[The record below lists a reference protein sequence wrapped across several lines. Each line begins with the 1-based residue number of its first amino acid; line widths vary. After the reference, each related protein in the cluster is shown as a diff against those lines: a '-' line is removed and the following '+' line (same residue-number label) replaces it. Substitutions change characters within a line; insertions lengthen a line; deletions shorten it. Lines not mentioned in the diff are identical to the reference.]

1 MISIKIS
8 RTLVSFPFKY
18 ISKFASNVGKIKY
31 NEKTAVF
38 SSKVNKN
45 EKIKPVVN
53 KFHWTH
59 YLTISPKKNNDLKQ
73 YFEDYCADI
82 PSETNLKDTTVY
94 FFQSLLFYLSTKDQN
109 KLEELKIS
117 KVFENLEKNYENL
130 LKNEEND
137 LNLVILF
144 LQNLLVVSVLKNLKT
159 FETRRNKLHA
169 ILSIFERNLRGN
181 LVKPDQK
188 DFYLLETLILFLAIN
203 QTFGISYIPEKE
215 TEIWKYNELAK
226 NLFKK
231 LEMFDF
237 YKTILIKCIKNNNKN
252 LMDLASS
259 DILLSMTY
267 LVNIDKSENSLKEIL
282 SFLMEIHSF
291 QKFSIKHNLLI
302 FKLIRRFNE
311 SNHEFSHQFSM
322 FLINLIKSLS
332 QNLEIMSLKEFA
344 TLIYLV
350 SRESPWKYSF
360 TVVNEFWLNVLNC
373 FVAKYHSQ
381 HINKTLFE
389 KTIIYTIGKEGYISK
404 EITEKVIKLE
414 FNNFLDLKKVTQK
427 DPLLIEKYTNIM
439 KSGINLKIFSYE
451 DFDKFMKKCFLFW
464 KGKEELLNI
473 VFTLSI
479 FALRF
484 KYFEKEFWEIY
495 FSNILNQL
503 DQEKSYFTI
512 YQIYK
517 IFELL
522 FKGNLKFLC
531 ENPQTLQEI
540 QGFYL
545 SSLKQEKIQEIIN
558 KDAIFYSKSFT
569 KSHKEKNNNGR
580 NSLLENIMNNCI
592 ELIGTHYLPQAAIE
606 FMIVDFLLPKEN
618 IVVEVLG
625 PTHFIKTKEDIVPP
639 QLTYLTEFK
648 INCLKALG
656 YNVISLNPDEENA
669 NNSTMEKAFLKK
681 YNEIIS
687 EKLPS

>member
-1 MISIKIS
+1 MISKKFS
-8 RTLVSFPFKY
+8 RTLLSSPFKY
-18 ISKFASNVGKIKY
+18 ISKFASNVGKMKY
-31 NEKTAVF
+31 NEKTGVF
-38 SSKVNKN
+38 SSLVNKN
-45 EKIKPVVN
+45 EKINPLAN

-59 YLTISPKKNNDLKQ
+59 YLTIFPKKNNDLKR
-73 YFEDYCADI
+73 YFEDYCTDTS
-82 PSETNLKDTTVY
+82 SETNLEDTTVY
-94 FFQSLLFYLSTKDQN
+94 FFKSLLFYLSTKDQN

-137 LNLVILF
+137 VNLVILF

-159 FETRRNKLHA
+159 FEIRRNKLHA
-169 ILSIFERNLRGN
+169 ILSIFERNLREN
-181 LVKPDQK
+181 LVKHDEK
-188 DFYLLETLILFLAIN
+188 DFYRLETLILFLAIN
-203 QTFGISYIPEKE
+203 QTFGITYTPEKE
-215 TEIWKYNELAK
+215 TKISKYNELAK
-226 NLFKK
+226 TLFKK

-267 LVNIDKSENSLKEIL
+267 LVNVDKSENSLKEIL
-282 SFLMEIHSF
+282 SFLMEINSF
-291 QKFSIKHNLLI
+291 QKFSIKHTILI
-302 FKLIRRFNE
+302 FNLIRRYNE
-311 SNHEFSHQFSM
+311 SNNEFSHQFSM
-322 FLINLIKSLS
+322 FLINLIKSLI
-332 QNLEIMSLKEFA
+332 QNMEIMSLKEFA
-344 TLIYLV
+344 ILVFLV

-381 HINKTLFE
+381 IKDKNEFE

-404 EITEKVIKLE
+404 EISEKVIKFE
-414 FNNFLDLKKVTQK
+414 FNNFLDLKKVKQK
-427 DPLLIEKYTNIM
+427 DPFLIEKYTNIM

-451 DFDKFMKKCFLFW
+451 DFDKFMKKCFLIW

-484 KYFEKEFWEIY
+484 NYFDKDFWEIY
-495 FSNILNQL
+495 FSNITNQL
-503 DQEKSYFTI
+503 EQQKSYFTI
-512 YQIYK
+512 FQIYK
-517 IFELL
+517 IFELI

-545 SSLKQEKIQEIIN
+545 NSLKQEKIQEIVN
-558 KDAIFYSKSFT
+558 KDVIFYSKTFM
-569 KSHKEKNNNGR
+569 KRHNEKNNNGR
-580 NSLLENIMNNCI
+580 NSLLENILNNCI
-592 ELIGTHYLPQAAIE
+592 ELIGTNYLPQAAIE

-625 PTHFIKTKEDIVPP
+625 PTHFIKT
-639 QLTYLTEFK
+639 
-648 INCLKALG
+648 
-656 YNVISLNPDEENA
+656 
-669 NNSTMEKAFLKK
+669 
-681 YNEIIS
+681 
-687 EKLPS
+687 